1 MDICSPKFSSPIGIA
16 LTRGDLVAVLP
27 EETDTHGR
35 VIEVLHLAVP
45 GRTYAFIAP
54 VPVQGKG

>member
-1 MDICSPKFSSPIGIA
+1 MLPNNTAIKSVMDSL
-16 LTRGDLVAVLP
+16 LTGRDVVAVLP